1 MNLRTIGVIIN
12 REYSTRVKKKTF
24 LLTTFLVPVLLAL
37 CGVAMGVMMVNVKEK
52 TKTVGVVDESGIVM
66 SYLKNSEQISFQD
79 MSSEPLD
86 TVKARLADLGLDG
99 VLSISKIDEQKN
111 LQASFTS
118 VKPVGMGVTATMS
131 RYIDD
136 ALEDYRIR
144 SDDIDG
150 LEEIVNSV
158 KADVPI
164 RTFVLDEKG
173 GEKVSESGVN
183 SILSMVL
190 GIFIF
195 LFITM
200 FGSMVMTAVVEE
212 KTSKV
217 VEVLISSV
225 KATELMFGK
234 IIGVALVALTQFFL
248 WIVLSIVL
256 LSAGMGIIAPKMMD
270 TVDAQ
275 SIVAGLP
282 EGTNQFDAMTAVLS
296 QSDSELGDVVG
307 TLAGLNIGQLV
318 LYFIVF
324 FVLGYLLYASLFAA
338 IGSAAV
344 DNENDTSQLQMP
356 VTIPLMIAYFI
367 ALYAYNAPD
376 SAVALWGSMIPFTSP
391 IVMLARIPFGVPG
404 WQILLS
410 IGLLVVTTIACA
422 YLSAKIYKVGVLMY
436 GKKTTFKD
444 LWKWLKQK

>member
-144 SDDIDG
+144 SYDIDG

-324 FVLGYLLYASLFAA
+324 FVLGFLLYASLFAA

>member
-37 CGVAMGVMMVNVKEK
+37 CGVTMGVVMVNVKEK
-52 TKTVGVVDESGIVM
+52 TKTVAVVDESGIVM

-144 SDDIDG
+144 SYDIDG

-173 GEKVSESGVN
+173 DEKVSESGVN

-275 SIVAGLP
+275 SIVTGLP
-282 EGTNQFDAMTAVLS
+282 EGTNQFDTMTAVLS
-296 QSDSELGDVVG
+296 QSDSELGDIVG

>member
-66 SYLKNSEQISFQD
+66 SNLKNSEQISFQD

-144 SDDIDG
+144 SYDIDG

>member
-86 TVKARLADLGLDG
+86 TVKARLADLGIDG

-144 SDDIDG
+144 SYDIDG

-444 LWKWLKQK
+444 LWKWVKQK

>member
-118 VKPVGMGVTATMS
+118 VKPVGMGVTATTS

-144 SDDIDG
+144 SYDIDG

-217 VEVLISSV
+217 VEVLLISV

>member
-144 SDDIDG
+144 SYDIDG

-296 QSDSELGDVVG
+296 QSDSELGDIVG

>member
-144 SDDIDG
+144 SYDIDG

-256 LSAGMGIIAPKMMD
+256 LSAGMGIIAPKLMD

>member
-52 TKTVGVVDESGIVM
+52 TKTVAVVDESGIVM

-144 SDDIDG
+144 SYDIDG

>member
-144 SDDIDG
+144 SYDIDG

-195 LFITM
+195 LFIAM

>member
-37 CGVAMGVMMVNVKEK
+37 CGVTMGVVMVNVKEK
-52 TKTVGVVDESGIVM
+52 TKTVAVVDESGIVM

-144 SDDIDG
+144 SYDIDG

-173 GEKVSESGVN
+173 DEKVSESGVN

-296 QSDSELGDVVG
+296 QSDSELGDIVG

>member
-37 CGVAMGVMMVNVKEK
+37 CGVTMGVVMVNVKEK

-144 SDDIDG
+144 SYDIDG

>member
-144 SDDIDG
+144 SYDIDG

-410 IGLLVVTTIACA
+410 IGLLVVTTMACA

>member
-37 CGVAMGVMMVNVKEK
+37 CGVTMGVVMVNVKEK

-144 SDDIDG
+144 SYDIDG

-173 GEKVSESGVN
+173 DEKVSESGVN

>member
-131 RYIDD
+131 RYIDA

-144 SDDIDG
+144 SYDIDG

>member
-144 SDDIDG
+144 SYDIDG

-270 TVDAQ
+270 TADAQ

-344 DNENDTSQLQMP
+344 DNENDTIQLQMP

>member
-118 VKPVGMGVTATMS
+118 IKPVGMGVTATMS

-144 SDDIDG
+144 SYDIDG

>member
-52 TKTVGVVDESGIVM
+52 TKTVGVGDESGIVM

-144 SDDIDG
+144 SYDIDG

>member
-37 CGVAMGVMMVNVKEK
+37 CGVTMGVVMVNVKEK

-66 SYLKNSEQISFQD
+66 PYLKNSEQISFQD

-144 SDDIDG
+144 SYDIDG

-173 GEKVSESGVN
+173 DEKVSESGVN

-296 QSDSELGDVVG
+296 QGDSELGDIVG

>member
-144 SDDIDG
+144 SYDIDG

-275 SIVAGLP
+275 SIVAELP

>member
-144 SDDIDG
+144 SYDIDG

-296 QSDSELGDVVG
+296 QSDSELEDVVG

>member
-1 MNLRTIGVIIN
+1 
-12 REYSTRVKKKTF
+12 
-24 LLTTFLVPVLLAL
+24 
-37 CGVAMGVMMVNVKEK
+37 
-52 TKTVGVVDESGIVM
+52 
-66 SYLKNSEQISFQD
+66 

-144 SDDIDG
+144 SYDIDG

-164 RTFVLDEKG
+164 RTFVLDENG

>member
-37 CGVAMGVMMVNVKEK
+37 CGVTMGVVMVNVKEK
-52 TKTVGVVDESGIVM
+52 AKTVGVVDESGIVM
-66 SYLKNSEQISFQD
+66 PYLKNSEQISFQD

-144 SDDIDG
+144 SYNIDG

-173 GEKVSESGVN
+173 DEKVSESGVN

-282 EGTNQFDAMTAVLS
+282 DGTNQFDAMTAVLS

>member
-86 TVKARLADLGLDG
+86 TIKARLADLVLDG

-144 SDDIDG
+144 SYDIDG

>member
-144 SDDIDG
+144 SYDIDG

-367 ALYAYNAPD
+367 VLYAYNAPD

>member
-1 MNLRTIGVIIN
+1 MNLRSIGVIIN

-144 SDDIDG
+144 SYDIDG

-217 VEVLISSV
+217 GEVLISSV

>member
-37 CGVAMGVMMVNVKEK
+37 CGVTMGVVMVNVKEK

-66 SYLKNSEQISFQD
+66 PYLKNSEQISFQE

-144 SDDIDG
+144 SYDIDG

-173 GEKVSESGVN
+173 DEKVSESGVN

>member
-144 SDDIDG
+144 SYDIDG

-422 YLSAKIYKVGVLMY
+422 YLSAKIYKVGVLIY

>member
-37 CGVAMGVMMVNVKEK
+37 CGVTMGVVMVNVKEK
-52 TKTVGVVDESGIVM
+52 AKTVGVVDESGIVM
-66 SYLKNSEQISFQD
+66 PYLKNSEQISFQD

-86 TVKARLADLGLDG
+86 TVKARLADHGLDG

-144 SDDIDG
+144 SYNIDG

-173 GEKVSESGVN
+173 DEKVSESGVN

>member
-144 SDDIDG
+144 SYDIDG

-410 IGLLVVTTIACA
+410 LGLLVVTTIACA

>member
-144 SDDIDG
+144 SYDIDG

-275 SIVAGLP
+275 SIVAGMP

>member
-24 LLTTFLVPVLLAL
+24 LLTTFLVPVLFVACFAIL
-37 CGVAMGVMMVNVKEK
+37 GVVMVNVKEK
-52 TKTVGVVDESGIVM
+52 TKTVAVVDESGIVM

-136 ALEDYRIR
+136 ALEDYRIK
-144 SDDIDG
+144 SYNIDG

-173 GEKVSESGVN
+173 DEKVSESGVN

-275 SIVAGLP
+275 SIVAGLS
-282 EGTNQFDAMTAVLS
+282 EGTNQFDTMTAVLS
-296 QSDSELGDVVG
+296 HSDSELGDIVG

>member
-24 LLTTFLVPVLLAL
+24 LLTTLLVPVLLAL
-37 CGVAMGVMMVNVKEK
+37 CGVIMGVVMVNVKEK
-52 TKTVGVVDESGIVM
+52 TKTVAVVDESGIVM
-66 SYLKNSEQISFQD
+66 PYLKNSEQISFQD

-99 VLSISKIDEQKN
+99 VLSVSKIDEQKN

-131 RYIDD
+131 RYIDE
-136 ALEDYRIR
+136 ALEDYRIK
-144 SDDIDG
+144 SYNIDE

-200 FGSMVMTAVVEE
+200 FGSMVMSAVVEE

-256 LSAGMGIIAPKMMD
+256 LSAGMGIVAPKMMD

-282 EGTNQFDAMTAVLS
+282 DGTNQFDAMTAVLS
-296 QSDSELGDVVG
+296 QSDSELGDIVG

-344 DNENDTSQLQMP
+344 DNENDTNQLQMP

-404 WQILLS
+404 WQIFLS

>member
-24 LLTTFLVPVLLAL
+24 LLTTLLVPVLLAL
-37 CGVAMGVMMVNVKEK
+37 CGVIMGVVMVNVKEK
-52 TKTVGVVDESGIVM
+52 TKTVAVVDESGIVM
-66 SYLKNSEQISFQD
+66 PYLKNSEQISFQD

-99 VLSISKIDEQKN
+99 VLSVSKIDEQKN

-131 RYIDD
+131 RYIDE
-136 ALEDYRIR
+136 ALEDYRIK
-144 SDDIDG
+144 SYNIDG

-200 FGSMVMTAVVEE
+200 FGSMVMSAVVEE

-256 LSAGMGIIAPKMMD
+256 LSAGMGIVAPKMMD

-282 EGTNQFDAMTAVLS
+282 DGTNQFDAMTAVLS
-296 QSDSELGDVVG
+296 QSDSELGDIVG

-344 DNENDTSQLQMP
+344 DNENDTNQLQMP

-404 WQILLS
+404 WQIFLS

>member
-37 CGVAMGVMMVNVKEK
+37 CGVTMGVVMVNVKEK

-144 SDDIDG
+144 SYSIDG

-296 QSDSELGDVVG
+296 QSDSELGDIVG

>member
-12 REYSTRVKKKTF
+12 RESSTRVKKKTF

-144 SDDIDG
+144 SYDIDG

>member
-144 SDDIDG
+144 SYDIDG

-367 ALYAYNAPD
+367 TLYAYNAPD

>member
-66 SYLKNSEQISFQD
+66 SYLKNNEQISFQD

-144 SDDIDG
+144 SYDIDG

>member
-144 SDDIDG
+144 SYDIDG

-225 KATELMFGK
+225 KSTELMFGK

-344 DNENDTSQLQMP
+344 DNENHTSQLQMP

>member
-37 CGVAMGVMMVNVKEK
+37 CGVTMGVVMVNVKEK
-52 TKTVGVVDESGIVM
+52 TKTVAVVDESGIVM

-144 SDDIDG
+144 SYDIDG